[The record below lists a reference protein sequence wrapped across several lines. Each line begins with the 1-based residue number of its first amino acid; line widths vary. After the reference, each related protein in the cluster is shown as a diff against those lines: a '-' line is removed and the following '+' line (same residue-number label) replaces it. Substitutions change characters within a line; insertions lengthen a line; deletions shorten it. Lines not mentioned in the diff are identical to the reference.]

1 MHHIDLV
8 VMALT
13 HQIYRSTLTLTGAP
27 RQHDHDIEDGIDER
41 DRGAV
46 TLEQVLWFVAA
57 AVSVAGI
64 AAILWAKIEQEANV
78 GVTRPSAP

>member
-13 HQIYRSTLTLTGAP
+13 HQIYRATLTLTGAAH
-27 RQHDHDIEDGIDER
+27 RHDRDIEDR